1 MNTYVA
7 ITDFDWFELLASQT
21 NIDEVNF
28 WQPGGNRK
36 FSAIERNELFLFKLH
51 SPRDFI
57 VGGGFFAHSTL
68 LPVSIAWD
76 AFGIS
81 NGATSLQQMRQRIE
95 KYRRK
100 QSLPHQ
106 DYKIG
111 CILLTQPFFFSESN
125 WIEVPNDW
133 KPNIVQG
140 KTYDLTKG
148 TGLKLFLQ
156 ISERISL
163 DSFDR
168 NKHKLVA
175 EPKPKYGSPVE
186 VFPRL
191 GQGSFRIIV
200 TDAYDRKCA
209 VSNDK
214 VLPVLIASH
223 IKPYSKGGNHHPD
236 NGVLLRS
243 DLHTLLDRGYVT
255 ITPDYHFE
263 VSKRIREDYE
273 NGNEYYAF
281 HGSNIN
287 VPKSIIQKPSKENLI
302 WHNSN
307 VFLG

>member
-7 ITDFDWFELLASQT
+7 VTDFDWFQLLASQI

-28 WQPGGNRK
+28 WQPGGNRT
-36 FSAIERNELFLFKLH
+36 FSAIRRNELFLFKLH

-57 VGGGFFAHSTL
+57 VGGGLFAHSTL

-76 AFGIS
+76 AFGVS

-100 QSLPHQ
+100 QPLPHQ

-111 CILLTQPFFFSESN
+111 CILLTQPFFLSESN

-133 KPNIVQG
+133 KPSIVQG

-148 TGLKLFLQ
+148 PGLKLFRE

-163 DSFDR
+163 DSFDKK
-168 NKHKLVA
+168 KHKLLA
-175 EPKPKYGSPVE
+175 EPKQKYGSPVE

-191 GQGSFRIIV
+191 GQGSFRIVV

-214 VLPVLIASH
+214 VLPVLIAAH
-223 IKPYSKGGNHHPD
+223 IKPYSKGGNHDPN

-243 DLHTLLDRGYVT
+243 DLHTLLDKGYVT

-263 VSKRIREDYE
+263 VSKRIREDYD
-273 NGNEYYAF
+273 NGGEYYVF
-281 HGSNIN
+281 HGNNIN
-287 VPKSIIQKPSKENLI
+287 VPKSITQQPSKENLM

>member
-1 MNTYVA
+1 MKTYVA
-7 ITDFDWFELLASQT
+7 VTDFDWFELLAAQT
-21 NIDEVNF
+21 DIYEINF
-28 WQPGGNRK
+28 WQPGGNRI

-76 AFGIS
+76 VFGIS

-95 KYRRK
+95 RYRRK
-100 QSLPHQ
+100 QPLPQQ
-106 DYKIG
+106 DYEIG
-111 CILLTQPFFFSESN
+111 CILLTQPFFLSESN
-125 WIEVPNDW
+125 WIQVPNDW
-133 KPNIVQG
+133 KPSIVQG

-148 TGLKLFLQ
+148 HGLKLFRD

-163 DSFDR
+163 TFFDED
-168 NKHKLVA
+168 KSVT
-175 EPKPKYGSPVE
+175 EPKPRYGSPVE

-200 TDAYDRKCA
+200 TDAYNRKCA

-223 IKPYSKGGNHHPD
+223 IKPYSKGGNHQPD

-255 ITPDYHFE
+255 ITPDYRFE
-263 VSKRIREDYE
+263 VSRRIREDYE

-287 VPKSIIQKPSKENLI
+287 IPKVVTRRPSKENLT